1 MSNIPYTHY
10 NIYYIVGRKILCTLL
25 VGALLLLC
33 GSTARAGVKVTGSV
47 YGGGKS
53 ADVGGDTE
61 VNMTDGEVS
70 QSVFGGGEGQ
80 TTTVVGDVKVYI
92 GKKDGSTYTGSGNVK
107 GNVYGGSALGAVNA
121 TKGDGGTLSATEGKT
136 TQVNIYQGT
145 VEGSVFGGG
154 LGQLASGT
162 PDEPGYE
169 AAIAAQNFGN
179 TTVTLENSDNAKALV
194 QTAVYGGANVN
205 GVLRS
210 DAEVTISGGTVGTTR
225 EGNTVKDV
233 VFGGG
238 QGQPTLVNGNV
249 TVNVGTKSG
258 DATPVY
264 GGTAMIHGNVYGG
277 SALGNTNA
285 AKNTGADAETNP
297 LTFYTTG
304 EGKKATAVNLY
315 GGTIDGNVFGG
326 GLGRK
331 AVAGA
336 EAVGT
341 EGESGYVP
349 AVEAV
354 AGVESFVGG
363 DVTVVL
369 DGAKLV
375 CSYTGEGENRMPLT
389 GQVFGANNWN
399 GTPKGH
405 VKVHVKRT
413 VDSAKDTKVARDNR
427 TTYDVAAVYGGGNQA
442 DYIPTNAILDTSV
455 EGNKALVEKA
465 TAEVIIEGCDLTS
478 IEYVYGGG
486 NAAAV
491 PATDVTVTG
500 SYIIHYMFGGGN
512 GKSTNTFVN
521 PGANIGIYNN
531 SGTPANYGTGKAET
545 KLVGGHIHYI
555 FGGSNTKGNVRGGTA
570 ITMPDA
576 SAYSGY
582 DCCAER
588 DVKEIYGAGN
598 EAEQDGNV
606 TLILGCVKNMDYVY
620 GGARNAHV
628 NGGVDLVVTSGSFK
642 GVFGG
647 NNIAGTIQGPI
658 TVTIEET
665 GCDPLEIDAL
675 YLGGNQAAYS
685 VYGYKKDVDGTL
697 VARTS
702 LTDGTAVNPPATNY
716 SETQLYRDPILNVV
730 SCTRIGKTSGEDLG
744 GMFGGGLGAGAVMY
758 GSPTVNVNMIA
769 GKYAERIDRND
780 TPGADNDKN
789 ALGDISNVYGG
800 GQEANVVGD
809 TRVNICTESTVKV
822 RSDMGASI
830 PESNQEEKAVQGAR
844 ITGNVFGA
852 GKGKPD
858 DANSALVTGST
869 TMQIAGGS
877 VFKSVYGGGEL
888 SQVGGD
894 THVNVSGG
902 IIGTAGQGEA
912 TYGNVYGGGLGNSS
926 DTKFGLVQGN
936 TNIAVTGGKVLHNI
950 YGGGAYGSVGTYSYD
965 EGTGATICANNT
977 GDATITIAGGTI
989 GTDGKENGMV
999 FGSSRGDVAKP
1010 TGEPARD
1017 PNDYLA
1023 WVNNTH
1029 VTIGLS
1035 EADFETQ
1042 KANEPY
1048 KSYGTYESYKTT
1060 GAPHVKG
1067 SVYGS
1072 GENGHT
1078 YKNTEV
1084 IIHSGTIGITDTS
1097 IDGGASYALRGNVYG
1112 GGCGT
1117 DQYDSNN
1124 DGTPDTYNPWSGI
1137 VQRNATVLIDGG
1149 QVVHNV
1155 YGAGA
1160 MGSVEGG
1167 TSVTIAGGTVGVD
1180 GTDNGFVYA
1189 AAKGDEALA
1198 EGSQAHVGTT
1208 ELKISGGTVWG
1219 SAFGGGQAGIVKKAV
1234 TVSLTG
1240 GEVKHDVYGGGA
1252 LARTNTQYD
1261 GTNETYKTYVT
1272 NVTLAGATIAGD
1284 LYGGGLGSNTVAA
1297 DVKGPVTVAVSS
1309 GSADRVFGCNNVNGA
1324 PQSTVTVNVI
1334 GGTIGNAYGGG
1345 NQATYSYTNAVS
1357 PQNLQVNISGGTIG
1371 NVFGGGLSAEVA
1383 GGIDVNITGGTVTN
1397 DVYGGGALANTNTA
1411 NWDFSNTTKESYY
1424 LVSGLKAGTSSVDGL
1439 YYKPYIHATGTAVA
1453 GTTYYELKEGVYS
1466 TVSVNEG
1473 SDVSAYY
1480 TRSEN
1485 YTPASGTAEKNVWY
1499 YRQVKDGDWAAGMN
1513 EGGETTYKT
1522 NVTLRGGIVGNVY
1535 GGALG
1540 QHAEGAE
1547 DAIKPIVYGDIDI
1560 KVNEEIEGEYGTAR
1574 FHRET
1579 EPHTYEG
1586 TFMDANDVEQTKTV
1600 DGKVFTKG
1608 CVYGANNKEGTPKGN
1623 IQVTVWRTIP
1633 ESGNP
1638 SDRAYLTYE
1647 IQNVYG
1653 GGNLA
1658 DYEPGEGKSTHV
1670 DIHGCDRTSIQFV
1683 FGGGN
1688 AASVPETNVTIW
1700 GCYEIETVF
1709 GGGNGSEPFYDRSAS
1724 KWVQSPGAMVGT
1736 SNVTL
1741 KGGYLHSAFGGSYER
1756 GTVGTV
1762 HLDKSG
1768 TDGECD
1774 LKVTDVFGGG
1784 KDADVDFVNITISDC
1799 AGLDALVSD
1808 GQNPDHIKNVY
1819 AGSYNARIFGDVKM
1833 TVTSGNFTNVFGGN
1847 HTSGFINGT
1856 ITINIEETERCKPV
1870 IIENLYGGGNYAAYP
1885 GPGANYATPKITVNV
1900 KAATRIGNIY
1910 GGCNH
1915 ADVTGDTEVNINMIK
1930 GWWAGKTY
1938 VGEDSSL
1945 KIPDAIGVIGNVY
1958 GGGNEGKVVGN
1969 TVVNIGTAK
1978 EIALES
1984 VPQKETEDESSS
1996 IPSHMTPKRIDE
2008 GKYCYDVLGANI
2020 KGDVFGGC
2028 NLDDVTGNTTVNIC
2042 TADYSGTTGYERVSI
2057 GGSVYGGGSRGDVL
2071 GNTSV
2076 TMSGGNRPEVDGAYV
2091 FDGVYGGGLRG
2102 SVGTVTSRVLP
2113 DGHPTHAGCLGGK
2126 PDAYADGTG
2135 KCTVV
2140 VSGGQVGPVEVALAN
2155 GGMKNKARYFKATGE
2170 RNGPVD
2176 YGFVFGAGRGEVED
2190 PYSDPDVDFHTYVKE
2205 TDVTIK
2211 NTYAAGYESA
2221 ADSISHT
2228 TAKPLIMASVYGGG
2242 ENGRVRGNTSV
2253 KIYGGQIGCGVGS
2266 VTGTGTTADPY
2277 VAQRYEESQFIDPLG
2292 TTVTDGDTLAECA
2305 HWDYGKVK
2313 NGIKE
2318 YLPYD
2323 PLYFEPLLD
2332 EDDGDDE
2339 NNEADEEGADGH
2351 TYYGNVFGGGSGY
2364 YPYEK
2369 ANKGEKKHDWLRSA
2383 GWVEGNTRV
2392 VITGGHIL
2400 TNVYGGNETTDVGGK
2415 CTITMSGG
2423 TIGVPRT
2430 LAQIAKHP
2438 VTCYLF
2444 GAGKGDQRTHFNTW
2458 TNVNETEVNVTGG
2471 IIYGSVF
2478 GGGEDGHVLG
2488 NTKVNIGGMAKI
2500 GTWGTSYVDGNV
2512 FGGGRGFSGEA
2523 LTAGSIG
2530 GNARVNISGGT
2541 MLGSVYGGGR
2551 LASVGIGFTEPDDPS
2566 YGQLTDDKADEQHG
2580 HVTVSITGG
2589 TIGKAGATG
2598 EGAKYSGNVFGGS
2611 MGRIGLLDG
2620 KPNPL
2625 WPKLAVA
2632 KLTEVNIGTEKDA
2645 TEGPLIIGSV
2655 YGGGE
2660 YGVVRNRTTVT
2671 VYSGTI
2677 NGNVFGSGYGS
2688 EDNKTATTI
2697 VAGGYSSIPSKFYT
2711 FTPMQWAGCVSGNT
2725 YVNIKGG
2732 WVKRNVYGGGNLASV
2747 GLINYNVIEKAGGE
2761 FTYNDNGVERK
2772 LSYAN
2777 IVKHVDLTK
2786 EFALSWPYKYEYIAA
2801 APTDLPAVGGGQNNV
2816 GGRATVTI
2824 TGGRIGITGKDYMG
2838 SDTSLTEDEKKELRE
2853 DNGDVYGGGK
2863 GGVGDRY
2870 DYAFCANVKEAVV
2883 TVNYKSSTAAPGNYV
2898 TGVSVSSKG
2907 TAPDCIAGSVYGG
2920 GENGHV
2926 YKDTKVTLASG
2937 LIGHALYGGGK
2948 GKDKYNTKLKNW
2960 KDKGATEYDAEV
2972 YSITSGKVYGNTEVE
2987 MTGGYVM
2994 RNIYGGGNMA
3004 SVGKGNYAGGAD
3016 DYSKFGN
3023 MCGYGEATEG
3033 NLWDKSNANSI
3044 AFLESGKATI
3054 TITGGEVGTATG
3066 EKDGLPTGNVY
3077 GGSRGEAAPNIFN
3090 QPVHDY
3096 NPTFHVGNINEAK
3109 ITIGTEGGDNSAP
3122 RIYGSVYGGGQDGHM
3137 RRDAKVTVFSGEI
3150 GNAYND
3156 ANKTAVGTSDLNNLQ
3171 WKLRGNVYGSG
3182 SGIGQFVF
3190 DYDGDHYTYTDK
3202 NGNRKYD
3209 PGEPVDTYS
3218 FDSDGD
3224 GVEETHTDV
3233 GLSFLAGC
3241 VARFSE
3247 VDIRGGIIHR
3257 NVYGGGSVAGT
3268 GMPKFYGQNYEPYKK
3283 GDTDTQGKQSQN
3295 TVSISGG
3302 TIGQEGY
3309 GGNVFG
3315 ASRGEAELVAGE
3327 NPMFATSIWTEV
3339 KISGGTIYNN
3349 VYGGGELGSVKMDTK
3364 VNLTGGDIL
3373 HDAYGGGKGIK
3384 TADGTGEVEANIGGN
3399 ATVLLNEGVIGKGD
3413 KGCSVGRIFGCNDMN
3428 GSPKGHVLVHV
3439 YATRHRSKFTNGDKF
3454 AKYDNID
3461 NYTISSYAGLTT
3473 IAQAVGADVKKYTD
3487 VLTDGSASEETKERA
3502 LSEMRDSI
3510 SLKKYDVQA
3519 VYGGGNLASYF
3530 PTDAFSD
3537 NEATKATAF
3546 AEVIIDGCEVT
3557 SIKQVYGNGNA
3568 APTPASKLYVY
3579 GCYEIDELFGGG
3591 NGYDNYQL
3599 SDGKWYENPGANVG
3613 YKNYAHYVKVGET
3626 GYDEDTHGKG
3636 TEAKPYKA
3644 IENDNASNKEYRIAN
3659 YSYGTGEAHTEVYG
3673 GRIHNAYG
3681 GSNIKGNIRILAMS
3695 SYESATDCPS
3705 EIDHTYGGGN
3715 KALIDG
3721 QAQMLVKCVDYMAK
3735 VFGGNTNADVNNDIV
3750 LTITNGVYGK
3760 VIGGNDQ
3767 GGNVSGSITVNIIES
3782 GCKPIIIDELY
3793 GCGYEANY
3801 SIYGYN
3807 TDRSPRTKEEFEK
3820 ACDTALDG
3828 VDKNDQTAVNN
3839 ALIKAGLYG
3848 FPKADP
3854 RVNIISATKIGDVY
3868 GGGYKAVVIGNP
3880 TVNVNME
3887 EGMVTS
3893 KYVTENPTAFS
3904 DGKHTLT
3911 TNYTENSEAKTRYD
3925 DYVVIGTVKEE
3936 GVNKGNAKLKIGTI
3950 GNIYGG
3956 GSEADVIGNTT
3967 VEIGTGSWYNP
3978 ETHVTEDIV
3987 RKEAFIVGNVYG
3999 GGRMGHVGNF
4009 TFDADGSN
4017 SIPDGKPTSCVEG
4030 TGIARIVIKN
4040 GEIGPDDM
4048 KMYHVDGGNIPA
4060 DDMPDDFGHVFGGG
4074 KGTNLPANDNDAYCD
4089 GTEVII
4095 DGTAWVKGCVF
4106 GGGEN
4111 GHVLHDAGVKIGG
4124 DCQIGNGH
4132 ILRKDGSGNIL
4143 VDRGVNRRYTDAEWE
4158 AGHLF
4163 VEGDPDIDASAPEEV
4178 ALRAA
4183 ASGMFTSSLPE
4194 CASWPFGEDTD
4205 DDGKNDTWS
4214 SYDIFEGASG
4224 YNSKGGKRVAS
4235 SGRTFYGSVFGGGSG
4250 FFPYEPGE
4258 WNDNAGKVEGNS
4270 RVEVTGGHILTSLYG
4285 GCEMSS
4291 MGGDTHVTMTGGTL
4305 GVPRTL
4311 SEIAAHPVTCYLFG
4325 GGKGDQRV
4333 YFNRS
4338 TDVMNAYVDVLG
4350 GTVYGSVFGG
4360 GEDGHVMRNVYM
4372 NIGNDDGTGP
4382 KIGTW
4387 GTSYVEGNVFG
4398 GGRGFSGD
4406 AYTAGNVSGSVTL
4419 KIKGGEMLGSVYGG
4433 GRLGSVGY
4441 GLYLEGEEGFYGTM
4455 RPDNYDRDGT
4465 TSIPGFK
4472 RGYVDMEITGGTIGN
4487 TNEFKYIAPGVT
4499 GDALAAAT
4507 ANMPYTELDAD
4518 NRLLHTKG
4526 GNVYAGGMGR
4536 YYKLD
4541 GVTPISTYDG
4551 GGNLTSAIDWKKLG
4565 NVKST
4570 NLTIGGDAWIM
4581 GNVYGG
4587 GELGAVTPYKND
4599 ENVEGGS
4606 TTITITGGTIGT
4618 EITSSAPPQKE
4629 TIPVPAEDISDV
4641 KYTFGSV
4648 YGGGYGTEDKLRS
4661 DAPTAAEAMLWNNDV
4676 ENLGAFVTESTY
4688 ISMSGGHV
4696 RASVFGGGEVA
4707 AVGGSTHVSISGGK
4721 IGRDEVK
4728 PKSDP
4733 DDPGY
4738 DPGYV
4743 LFGGATMG
4751 NVYGGGK
4758 GTNLNPLVGV
4768 VRTNTNVSISAGTVE
4783 GEPFIYH
4790 NVYGGGALGS
4800 VGVFHPNNPAAGD
4813 PDYVPVGVPY
4823 GWTNPDYSVTDQNGI
4838 AKVTITGGTIGI
4850 SGRDNGMV
4858 NGSSRGDVAVPE
4870 LSSVFG
4876 IQTMKDPYDR
4886 FAYVNKSYVTIGTE
4900 GSATGPVI
4908 KGSVYGGGENGHN
4921 NNDAT
4926 VTMYSGTVGIQEGE
4940 DWFDYGNPDINKK
4953 AMITRGNIYG
4963 AGCGTDTYT
4972 DPDDGKKKNNPWSGS
4987 VSGDT
4992 NVNIHGGLVTHNV
5005 YGGGS
5010 MGSVGVITEDLDFKT
5025 NKDKFKLSWPCIFTY
5040 KPDIHGSN
5048 GHSTVNIYGGRIGT
5062 TGSDNGDVFGGAR
5075 GKAGDATLEV
5085 MHPGSVKTAT
5095 VNISFEP
5102 SVDAVKAVMEGEEAK
5117 IRIDLKDGDE
5127 KLVNAIAGSVYG
5139 GGEDGLVYENTS
5151 VTMTNGLVG
5160 HSIYGGG
5167 KGKGTYT
5174 RKLKRIVGGEE
5185 YEADTYSIHSGKVY
5199 GNTSVAMADGLVLRN
5214 VYGGG
5219 NLGSVG
5225 KGNYS
5230 GGKDDYSTSGYGET
5244 LTGNLWD
5251 GVSDDSKA
5259 FLGSGKTSVT
5269 ITGGTVGYIDSE
5281 HPEASYKDGLPYGNV
5296 FGGCRGE
5303 AAPVVPEDETPR
5315 YLTCPAFFTGY
5326 VNETDVNI
5334 GASTTESGPTILGTV
5349 YGGGEDGHV
5358 RRSTHIKV
5366 YGGTIGLDFTEAN
5379 QARVG
5384 STDINAPGWLYRGNV
5399 YGAGSGIGEYAFDF
5413 DGNGKT
5419 DDVISIDGQNYSETG
5434 FSQSSGSVTHFTR
5447 VDVLGGTVYRNV
5459 AGGGSLASVGPPKI
5473 TTQRDYAAMIAA
5485 TDYSNPSVWGTR
5497 SLNLVNIGG
5506 LKPEGES
5513 SYRTVN
5519 IGSQAGVAAR
5529 YGGNVF
5535 GGSRGEPSVGSGY
5548 ASSIWTLVNVGH
5560 GSFIHGNVFGGGN
5573 AGEVLKDTKVV
5584 VGEE

>member
-154 LGQLASGT
+154 LGQKVTGTEGESGYK
-162 PDEPGYE
+162 P
-169 AAIAAQNFGN
+169 AIAAQNFGN

-238 QGQPTLVNGNV
+238 QGQLTLVNGKV

-304 EGKKATAVNLY
+304 EGKKVTAVNLY

-331 AVAGA
+331 AVAA
-336 EAVGT
+336 VAAVGT
-341 EGESGYVP
+341 EGDQDYVP

-413 VDSAKDTKVARDNR
+413 VDSTKDTKVTRDDR

-442 DYIPTNAILDTSV
+442 DYIPTNATLDTSV

-512 GKSTNTFVN
+512 GKSTATFVN

-531 SGTPANYGTGKAET
+531 NGTPANYGTGKAET

-582 DCCAER
+582 DCCTER

-716 SETQLYRDPILNVV
+716 SATQLYRDPILNVV

-769 GKYAERIDRND
+769 GKYAERIDRNG

-888 SQVGGD
+888 SQVGGH

-902 IIGTAGQGEA
+902 IIGTAGQGGAEF
-912 TYGNVYGGGLGNSS
+912 GNVYGGGLGNSS

-936 TNIAVTGGKVLHNI
+936 TNIAVTGGEVLHNI

-965 EGTGATICANNT
+965 EGTGATICADNT
-977 GDATITIAGGTI
+977 GDATITITGGTI

-1035 EADFETQ
+1035 AAEFEAQ

-1078 YKNTEV
+1078 YQNTEV
-1084 IIHSGTIGITDTS
+1084 IIHSGTIGINDPGDP
-1097 IDGGASYALRGNVYG
+1097 DGGASYALRGNVYG

-1124 DGTPDTYNPWSGI
+1124 DGTRDTYNPWSGI

-1167 TSVTIAGGTVGVD
+1167 TSVTITGGTVGVD

-1208 ELKISGGTVWG
+1208 ELNISGGTVWG

-1324 PQSTVTVNVI
+1324 PQSTVTVNVS

-1345 NQATYSYTNAVS
+1345 NQATYSYTNADS

-1411 NWDFSNTTKESYY
+1411 NWD
-1424 LVSGLKAGTSSVDGL
+1424 SG
-1439 YYKPYIHATGTAVA
+1439 TGT
-1453 GTTYYELKEGVYS
+1453 
-1466 TVSVNEG
+1466 
-1473 SDVSAYY
+1473 
-1480 TRSEN
+1480 
-1485 YTPASGTAEKNVWY
+1485 
-1499 YRQVKDGDWAAGMN
+1499 WAAGMN
-1513 EGGETTYKT
+1513 AEGSTTYKT
-1522 NVTLRGGIVGNVY
+1522 NITLTSGTVGNVY

-1540 QHAEGAE
+1540 QHEVGTVGNPGYTP
-1547 DAIKPIVYGDIDI
+1547 AIEPKVYGDIAVT
-1560 KVNEEIEGEYGTAR
+1560 VNKEDGTGTAR
-1574 FHRET
+1574 FLRA
-1579 EPHTYEG
+1579 YESHEYQG
-1586 TFMDANDVEQTKTV
+1586 SYKDAEDNIHYTTTTGNVY
-1600 DGKVFTKG
+1600 TKG
-1608 CVYGANNKEGTPKGN
+1608 CVFGANNKEGTPKGN
-1623 IQVTVWRTIP
+1623 INVTVWSTTP
-1633 ESGNP
+1633 EEGKSHEYGI
-1638 SDRAYLTYE
+1638 YE

-1653 GGNLA
+1653 GGNLS
-1658 DYEPGEGKSTHV
+1658 DYEPADGKTSQV
-1670 DIHGCDRTSIQFV
+1670 DIHGCERTSIQFV

-1688 AASVPETNVTIW
+1688 AAHVPETHVNVY
-1700 GCYEIETVF
+1700 GSFEIETAF
-1709 GGGNGSEPFYDRSAS
+1709 GGGNGSEPFWSRAEE
-1724 KWVQSPGAMVGT
+1724 KWVESPGAAVGD
-1736 SNVTL
+1736 SYVNL
-1741 KGGYLHSAFGGSYER
+1741 YGGYLHSAFGGSYER
-1756 GTVGTV
+1756 GTVERTT
-1762 HLDKSG
+1762 HLNKSG
-1768 TDGECD
+1768 VGGDDNCE
-1774 LKVTDVFGGG
+1774 LRVTDVFGGG
-1784 KDADVDFVNITISDC
+1784 KAADVKGDIEITISDC
-1799 AGLDALVSD
+1799 SEFEGL
-1808 GQNPDHIKNVY
+1808 PDDDVNKEHIKNVY
-1819 AGSYNARIFGDVKM
+1819 AGSYNARIFGNITM
-1833 TVTSGNFTNVFGGN
+1833 TVTSGIFTNVFGGN
-1847 HTSGFINGT
+1847 HTSGFINGS
-1856 ITINIEETERCKPV
+1856 ITINIEETEECKPV
-1870 IIENLYGGGNYAAYP
+1870 IIDNLYGGGNYAPYP
-1885 GPGANYATPKITVNV
+1885 GLGAANDNPNITVNV

-1930 GWWAGKTY
+1930 GWWAGRTY
-1938 VGEDSSL
+1938 DGKDISL
-1945 KIPDAIGVIGNVY
+1945 EIPLAIGTIGNVY
-1958 GGGNEGKVVGN
+1958 GGGNEGKVIGN
-1969 TVVNIGTAK
+1969 TTVNIGTEEEIELVHEPVVDKDTGRIPDHMKYKSTRTETKTIKDK
-1978 EIALES
+1978 EGHDVE
-1984 VPQKETEDESSS
+1984 KTY
-1996 IPSHMTPKRIDE
+1996 TYYK
-2008 GKYCYDVLGANI
+2008 YDVLGANI

-2057 GGSVYGGGSRGDVL
+2057 GGSVYGGGNRGDVL

-2091 FDGVYGGGLRG
+2091 FDGIYGGGLRG

-2113 DGHPTHAGCLGGK
+2113 TGHPTHAGCLGGK
-2126 PDAYADGTG
+2126 PDAYAEKTG
-2135 KCTVV
+2135 ECTVV
-2140 VSGGQVGPVEVALAN
+2140 VSGGQVGPVEVALAD
-2155 GGMKNKARYFKATGE
+2155 GGMKNTHENEDGSKGYFKKKGE

-2176 YGFVFGAGRGEVED
+2176 FGFVFGAGRGEVED

-2205 TDVTIK
+2205 TDVTIS
-2211 NTYAAGYESA
+2211 G
-2221 ADSISHT
+2221 
-2228 TAKPLIMASVYGGG
+2228 TALIMASVYGGG
-2242 ENGRVRGNTSV
+2242 ENGRVRGDTRV
-2253 KIYGGQIGCGVGS
+2253 KIQGGQIGCGEGETETVNG
-2266 VTGTGTTADPY
+2266 VLKPK
-2277 VAQRYEESQFIDPLG
+2277 RYEESQFIDPIG
-2292 TTVTDGDTLAECA
+2292 KTTAEIDAAALAECT

-2313 NGIKE
+2313 NGVLE

-2332 EDDGDDE
+2332 EDAEEEEHNG
-2339 NNEADEEGADGH
+2339 ADEEGADGH

-2369 ANKGEKKHDWLRSA
+2369 ADKGEKKHDWLRSA
-2383 GWVEGNTRV
+2383 GWVEGDTKV
-2392 VITGGHIL
+2392 DITGGHIL

-2458 TNVNETEVNVTGG
+2458 TNVNEVVVNVTGG

-2488 NTKVNIGGMAKI
+2488 NTEVNISKGDSYSVGGNTFTNGPII
-2500 GTWGTSYVDGNV
+2500 GTWGTSYVDGNI

-2551 LASVGIGFTEPDDPS
+2551 LASVGIGFTEPEDPS

-2580 HVTVSITGG
+2580 HVTVNITGG

-2620 KPNPL
+2620 KKTNPL

-2632 KLTEVNIGTEKDA
+2632 KLTEVNIGTEDA

-2660 YGVVRNRTTVT
+2660 YGVVRNRTTVN

-2697 VAGGYSSIPSKFYT
+2697 VAGGYSSIPSIFYT

-2725 YVNIKGG
+2725 NVNINGG

-2772 LSYAN
+2772 FSYAN

-2838 SDTSLTEDEKKELRE
+2838 SDTSLTEEEKKELRE

-2863 GGVGDRY
+2863 GSVGDRY

-2883 TVNYKSSTAAPGNYV
+2883 TVNYKSSTATPGNYV

-3004 SVGKGNYAGGAD
+3004 SVGKGNYAGGDD

-3066 EKDGLPTGNVY
+3066 EKDGLPTGNVF

-3096 NPTFHVGNINEAK
+3096 NPTFHVGNINEAE
-3109 ITIGTEGGDNSAP
+3109 IIIGTKGGDNSALH
-3122 RIYGSVYGGGQDGHM
+3122 IYGSVYGGGQDGHM
-3137 RRDAKVTVFSGEI
+3137 RRDAKVTVYSGEI
-3150 GNAYND
+3150 GKAYTSGDQND
-3156 ANKTAVGTSDLNNLQ
+3156 LQ
-3171 WKLRGNVYGSG
+3171 WKHRGNVYGSG
-3182 SGIGQFVF
+3182 SGIGQYEF
-3190 DYDGDHYTYTDK
+3190 DHDGDHTLYTDA
-3202 NGNRKYD
+3202 NGNGKYD
-3209 PGEPVDTYS
+3209 EGESDTYEL
-3218 FDSDGD
+3218 DG
-3224 GVEETHTDV
+3224 ETYYDI

-3268 GMPKFYGQNYEPYKK
+3268 GMPKFYRQNYEPYKK

-3413 KGCSVGRIFGCNDMN
+3413 RGCSVGRIFGCNDMN

-3439 YATRHRSKFTNGDKF
+3439 YATRHRSKSTNGDKF

-3473 IAQAVGADVKKYTD
+3473 IAKAVGADVKKYTD

-3591 NGYDNYQL
+3591 NGYDNYKL

-3626 GYDEDTHGKG
+3626 GYVEDTHGKG

-3767 GGNVSGSITVNIIES
+3767 GGNVSGSITVNIIEN

-3793 GCGYEANY
+3793 GCGYEAAY

-3807 TDRSPRTKEEFEK
+3807 TDRSPRTKEQFDFAKEK
-3820 ACDTALDG
+3820 ALTG
-3828 VDKNDQTAVNN
+3828 VDKNNQTAVNN
-3839 ALIKAGLYG
+3839 ALIEAGLYG

-3893 KYVTENPTAFS
+3893 KYVSENPTAFS

-3911 TNYTENSEAKTRYD
+3911 TNYSENSEAKTRYD

-3956 GSEADVIGNTT
+3956 GSEADVKGNTT

-4009 TFDADGSN
+4009 TLDADGSN
-4017 SIPDGKPTSCVEG
+4017 SIPDGKPVSCADG
-4030 TGIARIVIKN
+4030 TGSTHVTIKN
-4040 GEIGPDDM
+4040 GEIGPNDM

-4132 ILRKDGSGNIL
+4132 IFINDGGVSI
-4143 VDRGVNRRYTDAEWE
+4143 DRGLNRPYTAEEWA
-4158 AGHLF
+4158 AGHLMATSEDF
-4163 VEGDPDIDASAPEEV
+4163 DDPAV
-4178 ALRAA
+4178 LAA
-4183 ASGMFTSSLPE
+4183 VNAKFASSLPE

-4205 DDGKNDTWS
+4205 SDGKNDTWS
-4214 SYDIFEGASG
+4214 TYDIFEGASE
-4224 YNSKGGKRVAS
+4224 YDSKGGKRVAS
-4235 SGRTFYGSVFGGGSG
+4235 SGRTFYGNVFGGGSG

-4270 RVEVTGGHILTSLYG
+4270 WVEVTGGHILTSLYG

-4441 GLYLEGEEGFYGTM
+4441 GLYLEGETGFYGTM
-4455 RPDNYDRDGT
+4455 RPDNVDRDGT
-4465 TSIPGFK
+4465 TPIPGGFK

-4499 GDALAAAT
+4499 GDDLAAAK

-4587 GELGAVTPYKND
+4587 GELGAVIPYKNG
-4599 ENVEGGS
+4599 ETVEGGS

-4629 TIPVPAEDISDV
+4629 TIPVPSEDISDV

-4648 YGGGYGTEDKLRS
+4648 YGGGYGTEDKLKA
-4661 DAPTAAEAMLWNNDV
+4661 DALVSAEASVALDTSDDTEKLEKALKKSQMLWNNGV
-4676 ENLGAFVTESTY
+4676 ENLGAFVTDSTY
-4688 ISMSGGHV
+4688 INMSGGHV

-4721 IGRDEVK
+4721 IGRGEVK
-4728 PKSDP
+4728 PKSKTDP
-4733 DDPGY
+4733 DA
-4738 DPGYV
+4738 GYV

-4768 VRTNTNVSISAGTVE
+4768 VQTNTNVSISAGTVE

-4800 VGVFHPNNPAAGD
+4800 VGKFHPNNPADAD
-4813 PDYVPVGVPY
+4813 KKNNPIYVPVGVPY
-4823 GWTNPDYSVTDQNGI
+4823 GWTHWITDGEQDIPTVSATDGI

-4858 NGSSRGDVAVPE
+4858 NGSSRGDVAAPE
-4870 LSSVFG
+4870 PSSVFG
-4876 IQTMKDPYDR
+4876 IPTKKDPYDR

-4921 NNDAT
+4921 NNNAT

-4992 NVNIHGGLVTHNV
+4992 NVNIYGGLVTHNV

-5010 MGSVGVITEDLDFKT
+5010 MGSVGVITKDLDFKT

-5040 KPDIHGSN
+5040 KPDIQGSN

-5075 GKAGDATLEV
+5075 GIAGDATLEV

-5095 VNISFEP
+5095 VNINFTPDES
-5102 SVDAVKAVMEGEEAK
+5102 AIEAK
-5117 IRIDLKDGDE
+5117 EEDGEYKLRIKQSA
-5127 KLVNAIAGSVYG
+5127 NAIAGSVYG

-5174 RKLKRIVGGEE
+5174 RTLKRLTDGSE
-5185 YEADTYSIHSGKVY
+5185 YDAETYSITAGKVY
-5199 GNTSVAMADGLVLRN
+5199 GNTSVTMADGLVLRN
-5214 VYGGG
+5214 IYGGG
-5219 NLGSVG
+5219 NMGSVG

-5259 FLGSGKTSVT
+5259 FLESGKTSVT
-5269 ITGGTVGYIDSE
+5269 ITGGTVGYIDSK
-5281 HPEASYKDGLPYGNV
+5281 HPEASYKDGLPYGNI

-5303 AAPVVPEDETPR
+5303 AAPVVPETDETPR

-5326 VNETDVNI
+5326 VNETDVTI

-5358 RRSTHIKV
+5358 RRNSHVKV
-5366 YGGTIGLDFTEAN
+5366 YGGTIGLDFTEEN

-5399 YGAGSGIGEYAFDF
+5399 YGAGSGIGEYEFDI
-5413 DGNGKT
+5413 DGVGGT
-5419 DDVISIDGQNYSETG
+5419 DDVVTIDGRNYSESG
-5434 FSQSSGSVTHFTR
+5434 FSSASGSVTHFTR
-5447 VDVLGGTVYRNV
+5447 VDILGGTVYRNV

-5473 TTQRDYAAMIAA
+5473 TQTDYAAMIAA
-5485 TDYSNPSVWGTR
+5485 TDYSNPSVWGKR

-5506 LKPEGES
+5506 LKPAEES
-5513 SYRTVN
+5513 PFRTVN
-5519 IGSQAGVAAR
+5519 IGSAAGVAAG